1 MTTTPVDQQL
11 PSSLNEQFINYSLN
25 SETQNMDKNETVNM
39 DNNNQ
44 NTDLTSKVKD
54 EEGNLVNFDA
64 SEEMKKSIE
73 MVRPELTDSTSYT
86 FLAKSVASINLA
98 DIENSVVHK
107 PAFDSNN
114 IGLLTSQQNSPFNP
128 KNTCTNDNAEN
139 HSSTTLLTVDDVAD
153 LSKPPQHVVVQ
164 KTLENFSSTS
174 HNFSP
179 LFDPLSISNDPVD
192 SKASS
197 IIDKQLLSAA
207 AEVNSSSV
215 VKTETILAKS
225 PELSGQISAISE
237 VGYSEPSENVE
248 IVENDIKPDSNV
260 QPVASHTETHTELP
274 PVDHHLVKHFQNV
287 EAEEVDKILSKS
299 DSAEIV
305 FTPSTIITEPSK
317 TTDNT
322 TTEQQQPVEMKPTV
336 ATKKIPNDNSNNKKK
351 EASALIKPR
360 CESATATTSK
370 ISSNHQNLKQTSK
383 TTTTG
388 GKVASSSR
396 PVNSKSSGRKTATSS
411 PLVSSTG
418 TTATRTAP
426 RTTTAAATV
435 SSRTAASK
443 NLLKSTAPTSTTFKS
458 SSIITAK
465 CPTAKS
471 PSTVHKTDS
480 KYMTNGA
487 LKSNSLEKK
496 PIAKNDSATAK
507 KAAAPTTTTTT
518 GAKQIESRKLEWNV
532 KAKVGSLENAQHK
545 PTTTGRVQI
554 FNQKLN
560 FKNAKSKI
568 GSMDNIKHKP
578 AGGNVKI
585 FEQKVDF
592 KSKASPKYDIGI
604 TKKKEI
610 TVVEA
615 PADQAAAAA
624 AAQQPMQ
631 QQN

>member
-39 DNNNQ
+39 DNDNQ

-54 EEGNLVNFDA
+54 EEGNLMNFDA

-86 FLAKSVASINLA
+86 FLAKSVASINLG
-98 DIENSVVHK
+98 DVENSIIHK
-107 PAFDSNN
+107 PSFDSNN
-114 IGLLTSQQNSPFNP
+114 FGLLTSQQSSPFNP
-128 KNTCTNDNAEN
+128 KSDDNAEN
-139 HSSTTLLTVDDVAD
+139 HSSTTLMTVDDVAD

-174 HNFSP
+174 HNFSS

-197 IIDKQLLSAA
+197 IDKQLLSA

-237 VGYSEPSENVE
+237 VGYSEPSENVG

-260 QPVASHTETHTELP
+260 QPIASYTETHTELP

-299 DSAEIV
+299 DSVEIV
-305 FTPSTIITEPSK
+305 FTPSTIITESLK

-336 ATKKIPNDNSNNKKK
+336 ATKKAPNDNGNNKKK
-351 EASALIKPR
+351 EASASIKPR
-360 CESATATTSK
+360 CESATTATTSK

-388 GKVASSSR
+388 SKVASSSR
-396 PVNSKSSGRKTATSS
+396 PVNSKSSGRKTTTSS

-418 TTATRTAP
+418 TTPRTAP
-426 RTTTAAATV
+426 RTTAAAAAATV
-435 SSRTAASK
+435 SSKTPSSK
-443 NLLKSTAPTSTTFKS
+443 NLPKSTVPTSTTFKS

-465 CPTAKS
+465 CPTTKS

-487 LKSNSLEKK
+487 LKSNLLEKK

-507 KAAAPTTTTTT
+507 KAATPTTTTTTTTT

-624 AAQQPMQ
+624 QQPMQ
-631 QQN
+631 RQN

>member
-44 NTDLTSKVKD
+44 NTNLTSKVKD

-86 FLAKSVASINLA
+86 FLEKSVASINLA
-98 DIENSVVHK
+98 DIENNVVHK
-107 PAFDSNN
+107 PAFDSSNF
-114 IGLLTSQQNSPFNP
+114 GLLTSQQSSPFNP
-128 KNTCTNDNAEN
+128 KSDDNAEN
-139 HSSTTLLTVDDVAD
+139 HSSTTLLTVDDVVD

-197 IIDKQLLSAA
+197 VDKQLLSE

-215 VKTETILAKS
+215 MKTETILAKS
-225 PELSGQISAISE
+225 PELSGQISAITE
-237 VGYSEPSENVE
+237 VGYSEPSENVG
-248 IVENDIKPDSNV
+248 IIENDIKPDSNV
-260 QPVASHTETHTELP
+260 QPIVSSYTETHTELP

-305 FTPSTIITEPSK
+305 FTPSTIITEPLK

-322 TTEQQQPVEMKPTV
+322 TTEQQQSVEMKSTV
-336 ATKKIPNDNSNNKKK
+336 ESKKTSNDNKKK

-360 CESATATTSK
+360 CESSKATTATTSK

-383 TTTTG
+383 TTTTTG
-388 GKVASSSR
+388 GKVPSSSR
-396 PVNSKSSGRKTATSS
+396 PVNSKSSARKTATSS

-418 TTATRTAP
+418 TTPRTAP
-426 RTTTAAATV
+426 RTTAAAAAV
-435 SSRTAASK
+435 SSKTPPSK
-443 NLLKSTAPTSTTFKS
+443 NLPKSTAPTSTTFKS

-465 CPTAKS
+465 YPTTKS
-471 PSTVHKTDS
+471 SSTVHKTDS

-496 PIAKNDSATAK
+496 PIAKNDSAKAK
-507 KAAAPTTTTTT
+507 IAAASNTT

-624 AAQQPMQ
+624 AAVQQPMQ

>member
-11 PSSLNEQFINYSLN
+11 PSSLNDQFINYSVN

-44 NTDLTSKVKD
+44 NTDLTSRAKN
-54 EEGNLVNFDA
+54 EEENLINFDA

-73 MVRPELTDSTSYT
+73 MIRPELTDSTSYT
-86 FLAKSVASINLA
+86 FLTKSVASINLA
-98 DIENSVVHK
+98 DIENDVVNK
-107 PAFDSNN
+107 PAFQ
-114 IGLLTSQQNSPFNP
+114 LLTSQQSPFNS
-128 KNTCTNDNAEN
+128 KSTCTDNIAEM
-139 HSSTTLLTVDDVAD
+139 HSSTLPTTDDDVAD
-153 LSKPPQHVVVQ
+153 LSKPQHVVVQ
-164 KTLENFSSTS
+164 NTLDNVSSTS
-174 HNFSP
+174 NNFSA

-197 IIDKQLLSAA
+197 VDKQLLSTV
-207 AEVNSSSV
+207 EVSSSSV
-215 VKTETILAKS
+215 MKTETILDKS
-225 PELSGQISAISE
+225 PELLGEISATSE
-237 VGYSEPSENVE
+237 VGNSEPSESIGIADNDSTPDSTVQLNAPHTE
-248 IVENDIKPDSNV
+248 IV
-260 QPVASHTETHTELP
+260 ELP

-287 EAEEVDKILSKS
+287 EAEKVDQILSKS
-299 DSAEIV
+299 DSAEIF
-305 FTPSTIITEPSK
+305 FTPSTIITEPLK

-322 TTEQQQPVEMKPTV
+322 TTEQQQPVEIKSTL
-336 ATKKIPNDNSNNKKK
+336 AAKKSPDANGNKKK
-351 EASALIKPR
+351 ASAGIKPR
-360 CESATATTSK
+360 SESATATTPK
-370 ISSNHQNLKQTSK
+370 VSSNHQNLKQTPSTTTT

-388 GKVASSSR
+388 KLTSSSR
-396 PVNSKSSGRKTATSS
+396 PVSSKLSGRKTTTTS

-418 TTATRTAP
+418 TARTAP
-426 RTTTAAATV
+426 RAAASV
-435 SSRTAASK
+435 SSKTPPSK
-443 NLLKSTAPTSTTFKS
+443 NLSKSTATTSTTFKS
-458 SSIITAK
+458 SSI
-465 CPTAKS
+465 TAKS
-471 PSTVHKTDS
+471 SATKSSSTAHKTDS

-487 LKSNSLEKK
+487 LKSNSIEKK
-496 PIAKNDSATAK
+496 PIAKRDSTTTTTRK
-507 KAAAPTTTTTT
+507 TVAPTSTTTTTT
-518 GAKQIESRKLEWNV
+518 AAGVKRIEARKLEWNV

-554 FNQKLN
+554 YNRKLN

-610 TVVEA
+610 TVEA
-615 PADQAAAAA
+615 SADQATAATAATAAA
-624 AAQQPMQ
+624 QPMQ

>member
-1 MTTTPVDQQL
+1 
-11 PSSLNEQFINYSLN
+11 
-25 SETQNMDKNETVNM
+25 MDKNETVNM

-86 FLAKSVASINLA
+86 FLEKSVASINLA
-98 DIENSVVHK
+98 DIENNVVHK
-107 PAFDSNN
+107 PAFDSSNF
-114 IGLLTSQQNSPFNP
+114 GLLTSQQSSPFNP

-139 HSSTTLLTVDDVAD
+139 HSSTTLLTVDDVVD
-153 LSKPPQHVVVQ
+153 LSKPPQHLIRKHPVLLTSNCYQ
-164 KTLENFSSTS
+164 K
-174 HNFSP
+174 
-179 LFDPLSISNDPVD
+179 V
-192 SKASS
+192 
-197 IIDKQLLSAA
+197 
-207 AEVNSSSV
+207 EVNSSSV
-215 VKTETILAKS
+215 MKTETILAKS
-225 PELSGQISAISE
+225 PELSGQISAITE
-237 VGYSEPSENVE
+237 VAYCISY
-248 IVENDIKPDSNV
+248 I
-260 QPVASHTETHTELP
+260 ETHTELP

-299 DSAEIV
+299 DSVEIV
-305 FTPSTIITEPSK
+305 FTPSTIITEPLK

-322 TTEQQQPVEMKPTV
+322 TTEQQQSVEMKSTV
-336 ATKKIPNDNSNNKKK
+336 ESKKIPNDNSNNKKK

-360 CESATATTSK
+360 CESTTATTSK

-388 GKVASSSR
+388 GKVPSSSR
-396 PVNSKSSGRKTATSS
+396 PVNSKSSARKT
-411 PLVSSTG
+411 
-418 TTATRTAP
+418 
-426 RTTTAAATV
+426 
-435 SSRTAASK
+435 
-443 NLLKSTAPTSTTFKS
+443 
-458 SSIITAK
+458 
-465 CPTAKS
+465 
-471 PSTVHKTDS
+471 
-480 KYMTNGA
+480 
-487 LKSNSLEKK
+487 SNSLEKK
-496 PIAKNDSATAK
+496 PIAKNDSAKAK
-507 KAAAPTTTTTT
+507 IAAASNTSNTT

-624 AAQQPMQ
+624 AVQQPMQ

>member
-11 PSSLNEQFINYSLN
+11 PSPLNEQFINYSVN

-44 NTDLTSKVKD
+44 NTDLTSKAKN
-54 EEGNLVNFDA
+54 EEENLINFDA

-73 MVRPELTDSTSYT
+73 MIRPELTDSTSYT
-86 FLAKSVASINLA
+86 FLTKSIASINLA
-98 DIENSVVHK
+98 DIENNVVNK
-107 PAFDSNN
+107 PAFDNN
-114 IGLLTSQQNSPFNP
+114 NFQLLTSQQSPFNP
-128 KNTCTNDNAEN
+128 KSTTCTDDIAEK
-139 HSSTTLLTVDDVAD
+139 HSSTLLTVDDVAD
-153 LSKPPQHVVVQ
+153 LSKPQHVVVQ
-164 KTLENFSSTS
+164 KTLDNVSSTS
-174 HNFSP
+174 NNFSP

-197 IIDKQLLSAA
+197 VDKQLLSAV
-207 AEVNSSSV
+207 EVSSSSV
-215 VKTETILAKS
+215 MKTETILDKS
-225 PELSGQISAISE
+225 PELPGQISAISE
-237 VGYSEPSENVE
+237 VDYSESSEKS
-248 IVENDIKPDSNV
+248 IGIAENGSTPDSTV
-260 QPVASHTETHTELP
+260 QPIAPHTETVELP

-287 EAEEVDKILSKS
+287 EAEEVDQISLSKS

-305 FTPSTIITEPSK
+305 FTPSTTITEPLK

-322 TTEQQQPVEMKPTV
+322 TTEQQQPVEMKSTL
-336 ATKKIPNDNSNNKKK
+336 AAKKTPDANSNKKK
-351 EASALIKPR
+351 ASAGIKPR
-360 CESATATTSK
+360 CESATTTTPK
-370 ISSNHQNLKQTSK
+370 VSSNYQNLKQTPR

-388 GKVASSSR
+388 KLASSSR
-396 PVNSKSSGRKTATSS
+396 PVSSKPSGRKTTTSS

-418 TTATRTAP
+418 TARTAP
-426 RTTTAAATV
+426 RTAAAV
-435 SSRTAASK
+435 SSKTPPSK
-443 NLLKSTAPTSTTFKS
+443 NLSKSTATTSSTFKS
-458 SSIITAK
+458 SSIT
-465 CPTAKS
+465 TKS
-471 PSTVHKTDS
+471 PATKSSSTAHKTDS

-487 LKSNSLEKK
+487 LKSNSIEKK
-496 PIAKNDSATAK
+496 PMAKNDSTTTRKTIAPTSTTTAAATA
-507 KAAAPTTTTTT
+507 A
-518 GAKQIESRKLEWNV
+518 GSVKQIEARKLQWNV

-554 FNQKLN
+554 YNQKLN

-610 TVVEA
+610 TVETSD
-615 PADQAAAAA
+615 DQAAAAA
-624 AAQQPMQ
+624 AAAAATQPMQ
-631 QQN
+631 QQQN